1 MHKLNKYLDLK
12 DKSEI
17 KNDEK
22 DNEVNSIIDQFKRI
36 PQDRFK
42 F

>member
-1 MHKLNKYLDLK
+1 MIEELPNRKMHKLNKYLDLK

-22 DNEVNSIIDQFKRI
+22 DNEVNSIID
-36 PQDRFK
+36 
-42 F
+42 